1 MMTHK
6 FAVKNKHK
14 LDNETRR
21 AMLPPEKTLARL
33 GLKSGD
39 IMADIGCGIGYFS
52 IPAAKIVGNTGQV
65 YALDISDE
73 MLGDVD
79 KKIRD
84 NHIGNIKTIIADENK
99 LNLENSNI
107 TFAFISTVL
116 HELDDKDRML
126 DETKG
131 LLADNGRI
139 AIVEWQKINSEFG
152 PPIGHRLD
160 KADLMQLLA
169 IHGFQKISA
178 VDISEHFYGIT
189 AYKN

>member
-1 MMTHK
+1 MTHK
-6 FAVKNKHK
+6 FDVKNKHK
-14 LDNETRR
+14 LDNQARR
-21 AMLPPEKTLARL
+21 EMLPPEKTLISL

-52 IPAAKIVGNTGQV
+52 IPAAKIVGKSGQV
-65 YALDISDE
+65 YAQDISAE
-73 MLGDVD
+73 MLGEVD
-79 KKIRD
+79 QKIID
-84 NHIGNIKTIIADENK
+84 NHIGNIETIAADEHK

-116 HELDDKDRML
+116 HELDDKDSML
-126 DETKG
+126 DEIKG
-131 LLADNGRI
+131 VLADKGRI

-152 PPIGHRLD
+152 PPMGHRLD
-160 KADLMQLLA
+160 KADLMQRLA

>member
-1 MMTHK
+1 MTHK
-6 FAVKNKHK
+6 FDVKNKHK
-14 LDNETRR
+14 LDNQARR

-52 IPAAKIVGNTGQV
+52 IPAAKIVGKSGQV
-65 YALDISDE
+65 YALDISEE
-73 MLGDVD
+73 MLGEVD
-79 KKIRD
+79 KKIMD
-84 NHIGNIKTIIADENK
+84 NHIGNIKTIAAEENK

-126 DETKG
+126 DETKE
-131 LLADNGRI
+131 LLADKGRI
-139 AIVEWQKINSEFG
+139 AIVEWQKISSEFG

-160 KADLMQLLA
+160 KTDLMQLLA

-178 VDISEHFYGIT
+178 VDISDHFYGIT